1 MYITDEND
9 FKALKQLILDRKYS
23 RNQGKGVETHCSKFE
38 EDFAQKMG
46 SKHSLL
52 VTSGTNALVCALIA
66 VGVTEGD
73 EVIIPSY
80 TFFATAAAVINVGAT
95 PVIANIDHTLMI
107 DPNDVSKL
115 ISKKTKAIIAVHM
128 DGHSC
133 QMDAIAK
140 IAKANGLF
148 IIEDVAQ
155 AVGGMFKG
163 QRLGSI
169 GDVGC
174 FSFNVDKIIS
184 AGEGGA
190 VVTNNRI
197 FFEKSLCVQD
207 ASALFGSTHKEEF
220 KNIVPFIGQSMRV
233 SEITGALMSVQL
245 SRLDYIL
252 DNLRERKKII
262 KELFLKADLPIV
274 ISNDEEGD
282 CCTSFYITA
291 KTPDENKEILS
302 KINTDKLIAIPITAK
317 PAHVCWQWMH
327 LLAEVR
333 PKELYRK
340 SLFLNS
346 IDTILRTSKIDVP
359 FDMDLNEVE
368 NFGKNMINKIKA

>member
-23 RNQGKGVETHCSKFE
+23 RNQGKGVQTHCSKFE

-46 SKHSLL
+46 SKYSLL
-52 VTSGTNALVCALIA
+52 VTSGTNALVCALVATGI
-66 VGVTEGD
+66 GQGD

-80 TFFATAAAVINVGAT
+80 TFFATATAVINVGAT

-107 DPNDVSKL
+107 DPNEILKL
-115 ISKKTKAIIAVHM
+115 ISQKTKAIIAVHM

-133 QMDAIAK
+133 QMDTIAK
-140 IAKANGLF
+140 IAKENNLF
-148 IIEDVAQ
+148 LIEDVAQ
-155 AVGGMFKG
+155 AVGGKFKG
-163 QRLGSI
+163 QRLGTI
-169 GDVGC
+169 GDMGC

-190 VVTNNRI
+190 ITTNDRAY
-197 FFEKSLCVQD
+197 FERSLCVQD
-207 ASALFGSTHKEEF
+207 ASALFGSTHKEAF
-220 KNIVPFIGQSMRV
+220 KTIEPFIGQSMRV

-262 KELFLKADLPIV
+262 RELFLKADLPIV
-274 ISNDEEGD
+274 TSNDEEGD
-282 CCTSFYITA
+282 CATSIYLMA
-291 KTPDENKEILS
+291 KSPEENKNILS

-346 IDTILRTSKIDVP
+346 IDIVLRTSKIDVP

-368 NFGKNMINKIKA
+368 IFFKNLIHKIKA